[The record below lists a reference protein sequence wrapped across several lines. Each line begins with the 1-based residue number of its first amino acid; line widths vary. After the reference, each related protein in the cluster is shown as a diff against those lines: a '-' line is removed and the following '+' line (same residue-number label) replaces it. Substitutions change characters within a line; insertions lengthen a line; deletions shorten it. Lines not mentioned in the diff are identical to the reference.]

1 MYDMPGAFAVSR
13 MQIKF
18 DLTVCGLCTVDCV
31 LRTVAAWVNPAG
43 YTVSGAH
50 SEIFIA
56 PRTVRQHHR
65 QYQDDNQSLHCLL
78 M

>member
-18 DLTVCGLCTVDCV
+18 DLTVDCI

-65 QYQDDNQSLHCLL
+65 QYQDDNQSLHSLL